1 MTTSARVWREKP
13 HRYRLEGTRCKK
25 CGRTWVPS
33 RAVCPCGGHG
43 LSPVTLPEEGKIVT
57 WTVVHT
63 GHPEFGDGT
72 PYALAVV
79 EFGKGARLLMQL
91 ADFRREDLKIG
102 RKVRVEF
109 RKIQAAGESG
119 VLCYGYKAV
128 ACSE

>member
-1 MTTSARVWREKP
+1 MTTSARIWREKP
-13 HRYRLEGTRCKK
+13 HRYRLEGVRCKK
-25 CGRTWVPS
+25 CGRTWVPA
-33 RAVCPCGGHG
+33 RQVCPCGSRG
-43 LSPVTLPEEGKIVT
+43 LSAMVLPEEGRILT

-63 GHPEFGDGT
+63 GHPEFSDST
-72 PYALAVV
+72 PYALVVV

-102 RKVRVEF
+102 RKVKVEF
-109 RKIQAAGESG
+109 RKVQAAGESG